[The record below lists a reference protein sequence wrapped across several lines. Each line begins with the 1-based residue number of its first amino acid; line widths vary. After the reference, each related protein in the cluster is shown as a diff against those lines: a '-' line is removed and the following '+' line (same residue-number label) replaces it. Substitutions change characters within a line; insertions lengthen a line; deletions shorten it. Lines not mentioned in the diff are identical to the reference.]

1 MLEIIINRN
10 PTVTSKNNNK
20 KHTLEVPRENPRSLS
35 PKENAEASPSGTG
48 SVAAP
53 LAIS

>member
-20 KHTLEVPRENPRSLS
+20 KHTLEVRENPRSLS